1 MLGYG
6 ILHSGCLLPQGEF
19 TEPNLVSVFLM
30 SVECSRYASLYYV
43 QLLGN
48 EELVIGYVNTPL
60 RGSAHAAGGIQ
71 DAWSPCIIPFLAWLL
86 PSFLPY

>member
-48 EELVIGYVNTPL
+48 EEL
-60 RGSAHAAGGIQ
+60 
-71 DAWSPCIIPFLAWLL
+71 
-86 PSFLPY
+86 